1 MPGDITIRELSAKY
15 LDALKIAGYRE
26 STIWTNYMPYLGSIA
41 RYYDAIGQIYYDPA
55 TTAAFLQLQQERY
68 ERGEIALPDHNLM
81 SAAHRMNEVY
91 MTGTISIY
99 PVSHGTRYILNAE
112 HGRLLDLFLNW
123 KQYGPNTRDDA
134 VWAVKKYL
142 WFFERQGKQSIFE
155 ASVDDAKAYLFQVAS
170 EVRLSSLHTI
180 LLYLRYFHIFL
191 KEMNYPAPDCIELFS
206 YKVYREMPVQ
216 SYVTDD
222 ELSRIL
228 NVVDAETEA
237 GKRDKAMILLAAT
250 TGMRACDIIRLQLSD
265 IDWRNGRIRI
275 VQNKTRQAVSLP
287 LLPEAGKPLQ
297 DYILNGRPES
307 ACPEVFLRLRAP
319 RVAITDAASIGDM
332 FKSYQKKAGIVRQPF
347 DGKGFHGLRRR
358 LAKKLIVNGTPL
370 TTVAQILGHNDL
382 ESSRQYLSL
391 DTGNLKECALDFS
404 GIPNERRELR

>member
-1 MPGDITIRELSAKY
+1 MPGNITIRELSAKY
-15 LDALKIAGYRE
+15 LDALRIAGYRDY
-26 STIWTNYMPYLGSIA
+26 TIWTNYMPYFGTIA

-68 ERGEIALPDHNLM
+68 ERGEIARPNYYKLR

-99 PVSHGTRYILNAE
+99 PVSHGTRYPLNE
-112 HGRLLDLFLNW
+112 ENGRLLDLFLAW

-134 VWAVKKYL
+134 VWAVQRYL
-142 WFFERQGKQSIFE
+142 SFFEKQGKLSIAE
-155 ASVDDAKAYLFQVAS
+155 ISVEDAQAYLFQLAS
-170 EVRLSSLHTI
+170 EVKLSSLHTI

-228 NVVDAETEA
+228 NVIDAESEA

-265 IDWRNGRIRI
+265 IDWRN
-275 VQNKTRQAVSLP
+275 
-287 LLPEAGKPLQ
+287 
-297 DYILNGRPES
+297 
-307 ACPEVFLRLRAP
+307 
-319 RVAITDAASIGDM
+319 
-332 FKSYQKKAGIVRQPF
+332 
-347 DGKGFHGLRRR
+347 
-358 LAKKLIVNGTPL
+358 
-370 TTVAQILGHNDL
+370 
-382 ESSRQYLSL
+382 
-391 DTGNLKECALDFS
+391 
-404 GIPNERRELR
+404 